1 MDTQLMLAVNSD
13 NCNLDYVNT
22 GNSYSFDR
30 ICRACLTERGELRSL
45 FEDRLNEMLMSFAAV
60 QVSFDIFNAY
70 NLF

>member
-30 ICRACLTERGELRSL
+30 ICRACLTERGELRS
-45 FEDRLNEMLMSFAAV
+45 
-60 QVSFDIFNAY
+60 II
-70 NLF
+70 